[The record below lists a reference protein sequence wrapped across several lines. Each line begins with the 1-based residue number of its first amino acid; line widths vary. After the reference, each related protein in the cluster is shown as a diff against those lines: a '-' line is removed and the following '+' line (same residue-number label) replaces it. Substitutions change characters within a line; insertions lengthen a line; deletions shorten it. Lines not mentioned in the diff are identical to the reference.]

1 MRSAQRRSARLLAL
15 PLALLLL
22 TAACGNDSDSAG
34 TGTEEPGA
42 TGGGGATSGTINISG
57 SSTVLPVSQLVA
69 EAYADAGNQAN
80 VNVDGP
86 GTGDGF
92 QLFCEGETDISDA
105 SRPIKAEEIATCE
118 QNGIEFVELRIAI
131 DGLSII
137 SNTSFDALECLNFA
151 DMYALSGPESQ
162 GFDNWTDAQAIAGEL
177 GSQTQ
182 FPDLPLDISAP
193 GEESGTYDSY
203 VELVIETY
211 NEDRGQE
218 AQTRPD
224 YQSSGDDNIILQGIQ
239 GSPSSY
245 GWVGYAYFVENE
257 GQVKAFQVASEPGGE
272 CVAPT
277 PETIASGDYPI
288 SRPLFIYVNAEKAES
303 NAALAPFVDFYLSEE
318 GISAVA
324 QAGYVDIPE
333 ADLEET
339 RSTWDSRTTGANF
352 ASE

>member
-1 MRSAQRRSARLLAL
+1 MRFAQRRSARLLAL
-15 PLALLLL
+15 PVALMLLA
-22 TAACGNDSDSAG
+22 AACGGDSDSAG
-34 TGTEEPGA
+34 TGTEDPSGS
-42 TGGGGATSGTINISG
+42 TGGGDTSGTVNISG

-69 EAYADAGNQAN
+69 EGYADAGNEAN

-105 SRPIKAEEIATCE
+105 SRTIQEEEIATCE
-118 QNGIEFVELRIAI
+118 ENGIEFVELRIAI

-137 SNTSFDALECLNFA
+137 TNTDFDALDCLNFA

-162 GFDNWTDAQAIAGEL
+162 GFDNWTAAQAIASEL

-211 NEDRGQE
+211 NEDRGEE

-239 GSPSSY
+239 GSSSSY

-257 GQVKAFQVASEPGGE
+257 GLVKAFEVAAEPGGE

-288 SRPLFIYVNAEKAES
+288 SRPLFIYVNAEKADS
-303 NAALAPFVDFYLSEE
+303 NPALAPFVDYYLSDE

-324 QAGYVDIPE
+324 EAGYVDIPE

-339 RSTWDSRTTGANF
+339 RATWEDRTTGANF

>member
-1 MRSAQRRSARLLAL
+1 MRYPSTRATPVLILLVALAL
-15 PLALLLL
+15 VA
-22 TAACGNDSDSAG
+22 AACGSDEDSAG
-34 TGTEEPGA
+34 TGTEPTAGS
-42 TGGGGATSGTINISG
+42 GGGGAGGTVNISG

-69 EAYADAGNQAN
+69 ESYADAGNEAI

-92 QLFCEGETDISDA
+92 QLFCEGQTDISDA
-105 SRPIKAEEIATCE
+105 SRPIKEEEMATCE
-118 QNGIEFVELRIAI
+118 ENGVEFVELYIAI
-131 DGLSII
+131 DGLSVIT
-137 SNTSFDALECLNFA
+137 NPEFDAIECLNFA

-162 GFDNWTDAQAIAGEL
+162 GFDNWTDAQPLAREL
-177 GSQTQ
+177 GSDTE
-182 FPDLPLDISAP
+182 FPDAPLAISAP

-203 VELVIETY
+203 VEIVLEGIAE
-211 NEDRGQE
+211 ERGQE

-245 GWVGYAYFVENE
+245 GWVGYAYFAENE
-257 GQVKAFQVASEPGGE
+257 GSVKAFQVAEEPGGE

-303 NAALAPFVDFYLSEE
+303 NPALAPFVDFYLSDE
-318 GISAVA
+318 GMAAVSE
-324 QAGYVDIPE
+324 AGYVDIPE
-333 ADLEET
+333 EDLEAT
-339 RSTWDSRTTGANF
+339 RGAWEDRTTGARF
-352 ASE
+352 QAE